1 MSTIARLAGIAA
13 AALASLSFGTMPAVA
28 GQPQQVDPS
37 TLQPALNPNFDWSC
51 YEAGSGITC
60 KGTFEPSYN
69 EPIGLF
75 CDGKEVWIQG
85 AGREFMTRWHTAD
98 GLATKTVVH
107 LDYPGDVFSFTEDGT
122 GPSVT
127 IRGHFNRHYVYPD
140 PGVLATRVLTE
151 VGAIYLVNEKGR
163 GITLHDTGRV
173 TFKPGQDFQEIDSM
187 SGVHDAYSG
196 DETFFD
202 TFICDALT

>member
-1 MSTIARLAGIAA
+1 MSTITRLAATA
-13 AALASLSFGTMPAVA
+13 VAALASLSFGTMPAVA

-51 YEAGSGITC
+51 YEAGKGITC

-69 EPIGLF
+69 EPIGLI

-107 LDYPGDVFSFTEDGT
+107 LDYPADVFSFTEDGS

-173 TFKPGQDFQEIDSM
+173 TFTPGQDFEEIDSM